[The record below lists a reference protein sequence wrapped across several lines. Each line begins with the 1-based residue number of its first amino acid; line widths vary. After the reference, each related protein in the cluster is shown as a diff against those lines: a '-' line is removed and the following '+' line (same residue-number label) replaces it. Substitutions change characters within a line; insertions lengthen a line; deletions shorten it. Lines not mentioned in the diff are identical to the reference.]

1 MHFRITFATIALLG
15 LCAAPSTFGQG
26 PQASAQAAAPAAPKN
41 GPSSI
46 ALVDVGYILKQHP
59 TMNSNMEAIKSEMTQ
74 AQEDIETRRKSLLA
88 ETEMVGKN
96 YNTDSPEFKQKQ
108 ETLISQ
114 ESKLRVDFMG
124 KEKEFAEKQ
133 AGVIFNSYQS
143 INQAIATVAN
153 HYQYDLVLRYSREQ
167 NEMDPKKPQTVN
179 FGIQRDVLFLN
190 PQVDVTDL
198 VLSVLKANVGASA
211 PTPTQQPGRSASA
224 PAPAQ
229 QPGRGASAPAPTQ
242 QPVRSAAGPGTVPN
256 LRK

>member
-1 MHFRITFATIALLG
+1 VHFRITFATIALLG
-15 LCAAPSTFGQG
+15 MCAAPSAFGQG
-26 PQASAQAAAPAAPKN
+26 TQASAQAVAPAGPKN

-59 TMNSNMEAIKSEMTQ
+59 TMNTNMEAIKAEMTQ

-96 YNTDSPEFKQKQ
+96 YNQDSPEFKQKQ

-133 AGVIFNSYQS
+133 AGVIFSSYQS
-143 INQAIATVAN
+143 INQAISVVAK

-167 NEMDPKKPQTVN
+167 NEMDPKKPQSVN

-190 PQVDVTDL
+190 PQVDVTEL
-198 VLSVLKANVGASA
+198 VLNVLKSNVGASA
-211 PTPTQQPGRSASA
+211 PAPSATPTQQPLRSAN
-224 PAPAQ
+224 
-229 QPGRGASAPAPTQ
+229 
-242 QPVRSAAGPGTVPN
+242 GPGNNPIQ
-256 LRK
+256 RK

>member
-15 LCAAPSTFGQG
+15 MCAAPSAFGQG
-26 PQASAQAAAPAAPKN
+26 TQASAQAVAPAGPKN

-59 TMNSNMEAIKSEMTQ
+59 TMNTNMEAIKAEMTQ
-74 AQEDIETRRKSLLA
+74 AQEDIETRRKALLA

-96 YNTDSPEFKQKQ
+96 YNPDSPEFKQKQ

-143 INQAIATVAN
+143 INQAISVVAK

-190 PQVDVTDL
+190 PQVDVTEL
-198 VLSVLKANVGASA
+198 VLNVLKSNV
-211 PTPTQQPGRSASA
+211 
-224 PAPAQ
+224 
-229 QPGRGASAPAPTQ
+229 GASAPAPTPTPTQ
-242 QPVRSAAGPGTVPN
+242 QPLRSANGPGNNP
-256 LRK
+256 LQRK

>member
-15 LCAAPSTFGQG
+15 MCAAPSAFGQG
-26 PQASAQAAAPAAPKN
+26 PQASAQAVAPAGPKN

-59 TMNSNMEAIKSEMTQ
+59 TMNANMEAIKAEMTQ
-74 AQEDIETRRKSLLA
+74 AQEDIETRRKALLA

-96 YNTDSPEFKQKQ
+96 YNPDSPEFKQKQ

-143 INQAIATVAN
+143 INQAISVVAK

-190 PQVDVTDL
+190 PQVDVTEL
-198 VLSVLKANVGASA
+198 VLNVLKSNV
-211 PTPTQQPGRSASA
+211 
-224 PAPAQ
+224 
-229 QPGRGASAPAPTQ
+229 GASAPAPTATATQ
-242 QPVRSAAGPGTVPN
+242 QPLRSANGPGNNPIQ
-256 LRK
+256 RK

>member
-15 LCAAPSTFGQG
+15 MCAAPSAFGQG
-26 PQASAQAAAPAAPKN
+26 AQASAQAVAPAGPKN

-59 TMNSNMEAIKSEMTQ
+59 TMNANMEAIKAEMTQ

-96 YNTDSPEFKQKQ
+96 YNQDSPEFKQKQ

-133 AGVIFNSYQS
+133 AGVIFSSYQS
-143 INQAIATVAN
+143 INQAISVVAK

-190 PQVDVTDL
+190 PQVDVTEL
-198 VLSVLKANVGASA
+198 VLNVLKSNV
-211 PTPTQQPGRSASA
+211 
-224 PAPAQ
+224 
-229 QPGRGASAPAPTQ
+229 GASAPAPTATPTQ
-242 QPVRSAAGPGTVPN
+242 QPLRSANGPGNNPIQ
-256 LRK
+256 RK